1 MTLYDPRDWYW
12 LVGGDA
18 SRAWSSARAAYVPAD
33 DPAYQLWQ
41 AGGRRPTLIAS
52 EAELREVLRAQYPAG
67 WPPDPPAPIRRITP
81 LAFRRR
87 FPPGARGA
95 ITLAAAQ
102 ALAAGDPTLQVWL
115 DDLAACRVVD
125 LDDPETRAG
134 LDAVVGAGLLT
145 AEQAEAA
152 VADGTPAE
160 AEGLAA

>member
-1 MTLYDPRDWYW
+1 MIYDPSDWYW
-12 LVGGDA
+12 IVAGDE
-18 SRAWSSARAAYVPAD
+18 SRVWSSARAAYVPTD
-33 DPAYQLWQ
+33 DPAVQGWR
-41 AGGRRPTLIAS
+41 ARGGVATRIAS

-67 WPPDPPAPIRRITP
+67 WHPDPPAPIRRITP

-134 LDAVVGAGLLT
+134 LDALVGAGLLT

-160 AEGLAA
+160 AEGLAT